1 MRSKGMNLWMI
12 VALALLCVPIGLFG
26 QHEQKMPRACAFAA
40 VNTTCTLELDR
51 LNPVAPPTIY
61 VRRGSKVEVHVKN
74 ALPFERLSMDL
85 KGAAEQLPPDQ
96 FKNGFT
102 SITTALGG
110 LEILN
115 GPAAAPAAAPENRK
129 CPPADLSYEAI
140 AGCQIIIEGELKKA
154 LNVDLTQLPATSDSE
169 EISAPTLPLNFGTW
183 AYSRLCWV
191 HALFMP
197 RPSAAATPPS
207 AVQVCEDVPDGAI
220 RPVPTDENS
229 LKYWIDAF
237 PKNLDPVFYD
247 EHKKQLKL
255 APDGLEATIN
265 ALDVYIADAK
275 STITAGQYEA
285 LKAKQQSLHGSL
297 DTASSYLAK
306 MQGLMDAVNKLMPVQ
321 PTGDFEISELM
332 PGDENY
338 EVQTWDLD
346 AGNKLV
352 KIAASV
358 KADKYG
364 DKIGAAMGS
373 LADSP
378 TKQAVVEFK
387 IEFLKSQRLE
397 ISSGVLVPFRPY
409 HSYSEATT
417 YASATATSGTCT
429 AGTSPL
435 VNCPIVQQSSTIA
448 FVPNVSFNIL
458 FHEFVVSDKQRGAWM
473 GTIVAGYNSATTSA
487 AFGAGLSF
495 SYRSMVF
502 NIVPVVDQEQHL
514 TGGFQA
520 NQSAGT
526 ATTPTTA
533 YAWKVN
539 PAIGISLRI
548 PLGGS
553 SQ

>member
-1 MRSKGMNLWMI
+1 MRSKGMNVWMTA
-12 VALALLCVPIGLFG
+12 VLALLSVPISLFG
-26 QHEQKMPRACAFAA
+26 QYKQKMPPACAFAA

-61 VRRGSKVEVHVKN
+61 MRRGSKVEVHVKN
-74 ALPFERLSMDL
+74 ALPFESLSMDL
-85 KGAAEQLPPDQ
+85 KAAAEQLPPDQ

-115 GPAAAPAAAPENRK
+115 EPAAAPAAAPENRE
-129 CPPADLSYEAI
+129 CPPADHSYAAI
-140 AGCQIIIEGELKKA
+140 SGCQIKIQGELKDA
-154 LNVDLTQLPATSDSE
+154 LNVDLTKLPATSDSE
-169 EISAPTLPLNFGTW
+169 EASAPTLLLNFGTW

-191 HALFMP
+191 HALFVP

-207 AVQVCEDVPDGAI
+207 TVHVCEDLPDGAI
-220 RPVPTDENS
+220 RPVPTDEDS
-229 LKYWIDAF
+229 LKNWINAF
-237 PKNLDPVFYD
+237 PKHLDPVFYD
-247 EHKKQLKL
+247 ESKKQLKL

-275 STITAGQYEA
+275 STINAGQYVT
-285 LKAKQQSLHGSL
+285 LKAKQQSLHGSF

-306 MQGLMDAVNKLMPVQ
+306 MQGLMDAVNKLTPVQ
-321 PTGDFEISELM
+321 RTGDFEISELM

-373 LADSP
+373 LADTP

-387 IEFLKSQRLE
+387 IEFLKPQRLE

-409 HSYSEATT
+409 HSYSEASQYST
-417 YASATATSGTCT
+417 AMATSGTCA
-429 AGTSPL
+429 AGTTTAA
-435 VNCPIVQQSSTIA
+435 NCPIVLQTSTLA
-448 FVPNVSFNIL
+448 FVPDVSFNIL

-514 TGGFQA
+514 TGGYQA

-553 SQ
+553 TE